1 MQSPKLPENEF
12 ERTRALD
19 ELGVVY
25 SPAEA
30 RFDRIVRLAKK
41 FFKVNTAL
49 VSLVYGDE
57 QWFKARQGM
66 NAPCT
71 PRDISFC
78 GHAILNQSAFVI
90 ENALEDE
97 RFSDNPLV
105 LGPPHIRF
113 YAGHPIH
120 NRFGVTLGTLCLL
133 HNEPRQFSH
142 EDRKDLRDFAKL
154 VESELSKRAAS
165 PVVDDFLAMLDQKQR
180 VGLLEPLTG
189 AWNVKGIEEVFTRE
203 LRACR
208 SREFGLSA
216 MKIRLI
222 GYADLHERFGPER
235 VSDILKFAAANIR
248 DCVNESASL
257 GYLGKGEFFLICPF
271 HDHEKHFQTQSDMK
285 YLFAQSLLET
295 QGIQALVEIDI
306 SAALIESEPQIAK
319 GAAHW
324 ISTL

>member
-1 MQSPKLPENEF
+1 MKSPQIPENEF

-41 FFKVNTAL
+41 FFKVKSVL
-49 VSLVYGDE
+49 VSLVYGEE
-57 QWFKARQGM
+57 QWFKARQGL
-66 NAPCT
+66 NAACT

-78 GHAILNQSAFVI
+78 GHAILNDGPFVI
-90 ENALEDE
+90 ENALEDD

-113 YAGHPIH
+113 YAGQPIH

-133 HNEPRQFSH
+133 HNEPRAFSH

-154 VESELSKRAAS
+154 VEGELAKRAAS
-165 PVVDDFLAMLDQKQR
+165 PVVDDFLALLDSKQR
-180 VGLLEPLTG
+180 AALLEPLTG
-189 AWNVKGIEEVFTRE
+189 AWNTAGIEEVLTRE

-216 MKIRLI
+216 MKIRLR
-222 GYADLHERFGPER
+222 GYSDLHERFGQDR
-235 VSDILKFAAANIR
+235 VADILKFAAANIR
-248 DCVNESASL
+248 DCVLESASL
-257 GYLGKGEFFLICPF
+257 AYLGKGEFFLVCPF
-271 HDHEKHFQTQSDMK
+271 HDHEKHFQTQSDLK
-285 YLFAQSLLET
+285 FLFAQSLLET

-306 SAALIESEPQIAK
+306 NAVLIESEPQIAK
-319 GAAHW
+319 DAAHW